1 MIENV
6 IDVALLLFLVILA
19 ITIVRIRDLFAA
31 AMMFAIYSL
40 LSSALFAVLDAGDV
54 ALTEAAVGAGI
65 STLLVLACLALV
77 RRYEHPTGGH
87 NLIALVVVL
96 ITGALLVYATF
107 DLPEFG
113 AADNPAQV
121 HVGPFYIENTYSDM
135 GIPNMVAAVLASYR
149 SIDTMGEVF
158 VVFAAALAVYALLS
172 VRPHKGLPGV
182 RRRQVKR
189 PKAPR
194 REDAAHGSAGK
205 ERTP

>member
-6 IDVALLLFLVILA
+6 IDVVLLVFLVILA
-19 ITIVRIRDLFAA
+19 VTIVRIRDLFAA
-31 AMMFAIYSL
+31 GMIFAIYSL

-87 NLIALVVVL
+87 NLIALIVVL
-96 ITGALLVYATF
+96 ITGALLVYATL

-121 HVGPFYIENTYSDM
+121 HVGPFYIENTYPDM

-158 VVFAAALAVYALLS
+158 VVLAAALAVYALLS
-172 VRPHKGLPGV
+172 VRPHKSMPGV
-182 RRRQVKR
+182 RRRPPNRLKSKR
-189 PKAPR
+189 KPESTP
-194 REDAAHGSAGK
+194 EDAGEEQA
-205 ERTP
+205 P

>member
-6 IDVALLLFLVILA
+6 IDVVLLVFLVILA
-19 ITIVRIRDLFAA
+19 VTIVRIRDLFAA
-31 AMMFAIYSL
+31 GMIFAIYSL

-87 NLIALVVVL
+87 NLIALIVVL
-96 ITGALLVYATF
+96 ITGALLVYATL

-121 HVGPFYIENTYSDM
+121 HVGPFYIENTYPDM

-172 VRPHKGLPGV
+172 VRPHKTMPGV
-182 RRRQVKR
+182 RRRPPKR
-189 PKAPR
+189 LKSKRKPDATP
-194 REDAAHGSAGK
+194 EDMGK
-205 ERTP
+205 EHAP